1 MKEKLNL
8 INFKSLKRNNL
19 AKNVYLHLKKHQNE
33 NNL

>member
-19 AKNVYLHLKKHQNE
+19 AKNVYLHLKKTSK
-33 NNL
+33 